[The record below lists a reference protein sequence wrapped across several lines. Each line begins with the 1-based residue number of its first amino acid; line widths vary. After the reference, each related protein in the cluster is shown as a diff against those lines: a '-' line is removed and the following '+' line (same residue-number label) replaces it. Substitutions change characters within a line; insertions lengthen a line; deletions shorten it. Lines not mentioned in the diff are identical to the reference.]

1 MGLQFSAT
9 TPGGMGGK
17 TFKAT
22 KRIVQVN
29 RYFTKK
35 QRKIIGYEK
44 LLLQFQRERPKRKLQ
59 RTPSRPGEPTEKTA
73 CPAAR
78 ARSLCVQVPMT
89 SNPSPPAERQVR
101 SPRHRYQAASSHSV
115 PRCLRPYQPR
125 AHKNLTWV
133 LNTSSLQN
141 SWVDVG
147 TAGCP

>member
-22 KRIVQVN
+22 THIVQVN
-29 RYFTKK
+29 RYFTNKR
-35 QRKIIGYEK
+35 RKIIRYEK
-44 LLLQFQRERPKRKLQ
+44 LLPQFQRERPKRKLQ
-59 RTPSRPGEPTEKTA
+59 RTPSRSGEPTEKTA

-78 ARSLCVQVPMT
+78 ARSLCVPGPHGLLPLTT
-89 SNPSPPAERQVR
+89 SRAAGQE
-101 SPRHRYQAASSHSV
+101 PRHRYQTASSHSV

-125 AHKNLTWV
+125 NLTWV